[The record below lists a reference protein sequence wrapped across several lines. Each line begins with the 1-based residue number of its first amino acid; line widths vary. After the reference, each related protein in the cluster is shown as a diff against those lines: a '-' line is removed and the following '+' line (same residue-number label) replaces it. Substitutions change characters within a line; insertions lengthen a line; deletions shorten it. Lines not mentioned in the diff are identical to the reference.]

1 MLSRDGMERTNFFMN
16 TNKGEINTG
25 KHLRFGLDIMDEQPA
40 NENGRCDRHGA
51 GK

>member
-1 MLSRDGMERTNFFMN
+1 ME
-16 TNKGEINTG
+16 KGQFLFEKTLTKEKINTESTYVPDG
-25 KHLRFGLDIMDEQPA
+25 YNGADKPA